1 MPEFPCLQASFI
13 KINFFYRYYMEEKP
27 RKEKPSP
34 QLVQSLLQMY
44 PKLDYLMAETILSF
58 SDAELGEMLEEKSP
72 TIIIDDDQV
81 GKIA

>member
-1 MPEFPCLQASFI
+1 
-13 KINFFYRYYMEEKP
+13 MEEKP

-44 PKLDYLMAETILSF
+44 HKLDYLMAETILSF

>member
-1 MPEFPCLQASFI
+1 
-13 KINFFYRYYMEEKP
+13 MEEKP